1 MKNSIYLKNQKRPFS
16 SIGVALPKILPSK
29 IDPEIDPKSSQNRCT
44 CKTKNNDSVREGV
57 TKSIKKPTKIDQK
70 FMQIDQRSVSK
81 SVQNRSQNRS
91 NFGVQKVDTSRT
103 ESLFLGI
110 RPALGPRAIPRPPSP
125 RTPHPIFNLIFFL
138 LKMKRPSP
146 AGRFPSSAQPSGPA
160 EPVLA
165 WEREAR

>member
-103 ESLFLGI
+103 ESLFLGTCLSMGTGS
-110 RPALGPRAIPRPPSP
+110 ALELLHLLKLQKHVRASEDMVERQHTRAIMCMHE
-125 RTPHPIFNLIFFL
+125 RT
-138 LKMKRPSP
+138 
-146 AGRFPSSAQPSGPA
+146 
-160 EPVLA
+160 
-165 WEREAR
+165 